1 MILGESMSTC
11 GFGSRHGAFPYSS
24 ANQSLAVRSHGWRT
38 ASLLAAANLPAWAA
52 SPATPSAA
60 SASSQPD
67 RLSPRRLQHNGSRS
81 KASARQNA
89 AKAVRESKD
98 QI

>member
-1 MILGESMSTC
+1 MSTY

-67 RLSPRRLQHNGSRS
+67 AAQPAPAATQRVAIEGFRSAKCGKGRSR
-81 KASARQNA
+81 K
-89 AKAVRESKD
+89 
-98 QI
+98 